1 MVSVLVGGVLPG
13 AELFDDDDGGG
24 AEMVAVVVT
33 VVTTDDDE
41 VAAAAADVPASSDL
55 LFFGSVSKPPSLGFQ
70 MGELGSGTAGWGT
83 GMFFPGVAD
92 A

>member
-13 AELFDDDDGGG
+13 ALEELFDDDGGG
-24 AEMVAVVVT
+24 AEIVAVVVT
-33 VVTTDDDE
+33 VVTTDDD
-41 VAAAAADVPASSDL
+41 VVAAADVPASSD
-55 LFFGSVSKPPSLGFQ
+55 FFGSVSKPPSLGFQ

-83 GMFFPGVAD
+83 GIFFPGVAD

>member
-24 AEMVAVVVT
+24 AEIVAVVVT

-41 VAAAAADVPASSDL
+41 AAAVEVPASSDL
-55 LFFGSVSKPPSLGFQ
+55 LFFGNVSKPPSLGFQ

-83 GMFFPGVAD
+83 GIFFPGVAD